1 MRKKPSDAERA
12 ALRRELL
19 AKPIG
24 VKSWE
29 AECGFSSPAEAAK
42 KLGLPLRTYHRY
54 KAEGLPNKLQREI
67 ILDRMEAAL
76 PKGRRA

>member
-1 MRKKPSDAERA
+1 MRKNQFKRA
-12 ALRRELL
+12 IL
-19 AKPIG
+19 A
-24 VKSWE
+24 VCVADWE
-29 AECGFSSPAEAAK
+29 AACGFESPVAAAK

-76 PKGRRA
+76 PKSRRG